1 MRKKKQNTPSC
12 CDIEVGR
19 VIHFAWSNDISAI
32 PLNLNQHFFFFIY
45 RPLSYHLQYTGREV
59 PNTLRRHE
67 LSGNNFPALAV
78 HIKNLEP
85 RSETDSLQAV
95 MDMSESIY
103 KSNHWD

>member
-1 MRKKKQNTPSC
+1 MSVCVYR
-12 CDIEVGR
+12 VGR
-19 VIHFAWSNDISAI
+19 YQIFDGVPLSA
-32 PLNLNQHFFFFIY
+32 FFYFIY

-78 HIKNLEP
+78 HIKNLEL

-95 MDMSESIY
+95 MDMSE
-103 KSNHWD
+103 